1 MFYTPCSD
9 PAAVRV
15 REGSQNPPPE
25 CGGNVR
31 KERKM
36 RHYETI
42 FIVHPNLND
51 EECKEVIR
59 KFGGLLER
67 YKGVLVKVE
76 EWGNQ
81 RLAYRVKKSD
91 RGHFILMSYCA
102 EPGLIPELE
111 RDMKLD
117 DRILKY
123 QSVKISDH
131 ADPNELIRKQQE
143 SQKPVTAEAPAPPPD
158 AEQKA
163 TDEASAEVPA
173 GETKGEVRS
182 DV

>member
-1 MFYTPCSD
+1 
-9 PAAVRV
+9 
-15 REGSQNPPPE
+15 
-25 CGGNVR
+25 
-31 KERKM
+31 M

-42 FIVHPNLND
+42 FVVHPNLND
-51 EECKEVIR
+51 EECKEVVK

-91 RGHFILMSYCA
+91 RGHFVLMSYCG
-102 EPGLIPELE
+102 EPGLVPELE

-117 DRILKY
+117 DRVLKY
-123 QSVKISDH
+123 QSVKISDQ

-163 TDEASAEVPA
+163 PAEASAEVPA
-173 GETKGEVRS
+173 GPIKWAVSAEVRLGPTRAVGPVA
-182 DV
+182 D

>member
-1 MFYTPCSD
+1 M
-9 PAAVRV
+9 
-15 REGSQNPPPE
+15 
-25 CGGNVR
+25 
-31 KERKM
+31 K
-36 RHYETI
+36 HYETI

-51 EECKEVIR
+51 EECKEVIK

-91 RGHFILMSYCA
+91 RGHFVLMSYCA
-102 EPGLIPELE
+102 EPGIIPELE

-117 DRILKY
+117 DRVLKY

-143 SQKPVTAEAPAPPPD
+143 SQKQVTAEAPAPPPE
-158 AEQKA
+158 AEQKPPIEPA
-163 TDEASAEVPA
+163 AEVKA
-173 GETKGEVRS
+173 EETTGEVKS